1 MECPKPTA
9 AGRSV
14 MDQQGQPVL
23 VQVAKDGDIIYCLNA
38 NDTLNAT
45 MMTVV
50 KLVYLEHVI

>member
-23 VQVAKDGDIIYCLNA
+23 VQGAKTGHVIYCLNA